1 METNTGRAVDD
12 RRMPSPGDR
21 VRDIDGVEAVVESV
35 HGRVDGLAAV
45 APAEGPAVTSGS
57 LGAAAASPEPMVAMR
72 GVDGR
77 AFRLPLSLLAR
88 GTHDDWQAQ
97 VALAEVALA
106 HGAPV
111 VGADGPEELALG
123 ERLVVPVIEESLEL
137 SKRVVDRGGW
147 RITRR
152 VESRQ
157 ETVDE
162 PLIRED
168 VRIERRPVDRLLP
181 ADQPPPAIRHEGD
194 VMVVPVLEEV
204 LVVEKRLVLREELLV
219 HRERTEFRA
228 PQQVLLRREQVSVD
242 RIDAVEGRSDASSGL
257 AADGRAS

>member
-1 METNTGRAVDD
+1 MESNAGLTVDD

-21 VRDIDGVEAVVESV
+21 VLDVDGIEAVVESV
-35 HGRVDGLAAV
+35 DGRSDGLA
-45 APAEGPAVTSGS
+45 GSG
-57 LGAAAASPEPMVAMR
+57 GAAEPMVAMR

-77 AFRLPLSLLAR
+77 LLRMPVSLLTRGAR
-88 GTHDDWQAQ
+88 EGWHAQ
-97 VALAEVALA
+97 VALSEVAMA
-106 HGAPV
+106 HGA
-111 VGADGPEELALG
+111 ADTNGSIDVASG
-123 ERLVVPVIEESLEL
+123 DSMVVPVIEEFLQV

-152 VESRQ
+152 VESRE

-162 PLIRED
+162 PLVRED

-242 RIDAVEGRSDASSGL
+242 RIDAVEGRLDAGSGP